1 MRANPSNPP
10 PRGSARSRGI
20 CGLLLLGL
28 LLASAGC
35 KVTAEDI
42 EYWKGTVK
50 GPGKI
55 VAVLLAERYPM
66 ELRTQAALALV
77 EMERNDV
84 NGVGELQRAIQT
96 IQSANS
102 EQASQIIDGMA
113 PGLVEMMR
121 GGDNANQD
129 DLGPPLSQT
138 RAKDAAYLL
147 IANASQQTR
156 QQLMEAVVGWYA
168 VDFAERSLSGDY
180 SVEQVVRSLGAPAA
194 GQLVDAMN
202 SHQPQQALVKI
213 AEMIGQLGNE
223 ETKTRAAAR
232 LVEIEQEMESEEFI
246 TWLKNKIGDSLEAQG
261 RSQSPERIELIAR
274 LNRENFINDGALPA
288 MKHLSSQAAV
298 RDRLLAIATTAPPD
312 SANDATK
319 EALNLRRQRALQA
332 LEGAVSEEQLQP
344 LITVALNEANP
355 INVRDYAF
363 DRIGDIRSPRAI
375 PQMWPLVSNGS
386 NEDLPKRL
394 RWRAGELVLA
404 IGGNDIVSQFFSR
417 LPTDNG
423 AEFEPQELE
432 GYATKMSTM
441 TPQPVAFVERQLR
454 SNSWFARVIALRFI
468 ERRGTEADVAKMRRL
483 QRDSTATVGDGWAGR
498 ELPTVGKVAEAAMAA
513 LRERLAGPA
522 NSDDTTE
529 PAQQ

>member
-1 MRANPSNPP
+1 MRANPSNP
-10 PRGSARSRGI
+10 RAARSRGI

-28 LLASAGC
+28 FASAGC
-35 KVTAEDI
+35 KVTADDI

-77 EMERNDV
+77 EMERTDV
-84 NGVGELQRAIQT
+84 NGVGELQRAVQQ
-96 IQSANS
+96 IQSSNA
-102 EQASQIIDGMA
+102 EQAGQIIDGMA
-113 PGLVEMMR
+113 PGLTAMMR
-121 GGDNANQD
+121 GGDNANQSE

-147 IANASQQTR
+147 IANASPQTR
-156 QQLMEAVVGWYA
+156 AQLMEAVVGWYA
-168 VDFAERSLSGDY
+168 VDFAERSLAGDY

-194 GQLVDAMN
+194 GLLVDAMN

-223 ETKTRAAAR
+223 ETKSRAAAR
-232 LVEIEQEMESEEFI
+232 LVEIEREMESEEFI
-246 TWLKNKIGDSLEAQG
+246 TWLKTKIGDSLEAQG
-261 RSQSPERIELIAR
+261 RTQSDDRIELIAR

-288 MKHLSSQAAV
+288 MKHLSAQAAV
-298 RDRLLAIATTAPPD
+298 RDRLIAIATTAP
-312 SANDATK
+312 AEGLNAATT

-344 LITVALNEANP
+344 LLSIALNEANP

-363 DRIGDIRSPRAI
+363 DRVGDIRSTQAI
-375 PQMWPLVSNGS
+375 PQLWALVSNGD

-404 IGGNDIVSQFFSR
+404 LGGNDVVNDFFNR
-417 LPTDNG
+417 LPTTNG
-423 AEFEPQELE
+423 AEYEPQELE

-441 TPQPVAFVERQLR
+441 TPQPVAVVERQLR

-468 ERRGTEADVAKMRRL
+468 ERRGTEADIAKMQRL
-483 QRDSTATVGDGWAGR
+483 VRDTTATVGDGWSGR
-498 ELPTVGKVAEAAMAA
+498 ELPTVGKVAEAAIAA

-522 NSDDTTE
+522 NSDDTTQ

>member
-1 MRANPSNPP
+1 MRANPSRTNPM
-10 PRGSARSRGI
+10 SRGI

-28 LLASAGC
+28 LASSGC

-77 EMERNDV
+77 EMERTDV
-84 NGVGELQRAIQT
+84 NGVGELQRAVQQ
-96 IQSANS
+96 IQSTNT
-102 EQASQIIDGMA
+102 EQAGQIIDGMA
-113 PGLVEMMR
+113 PGLIAMMR
-121 GGDNANQD
+121 GGDSANQD

-147 IANASQQTR
+147 IANASPQTR

-168 VDFAERSLSGDY
+168 VDFAERSLAGDY

-194 GQLVDAMN
+194 GLLVDAMN
-202 SHQPQQALVKI
+202 AHQPQQALVKI

-223 ETKTRAAAR
+223 ETKARAAAR

-246 TWLKNKIGDSLEAQG
+246 TWLKTKIGDSLEAQG
-261 RSQSPERIELIAR
+261 RSQSDDRVELIAR

-288 MKHLSSQAAV
+288 MKHLSAQAAV
-298 RDRLLAIATTAPPD
+298 RDRLIAIATTPPPEGVNAPT
-312 SANDATK
+312 A

-344 LITVALNEANP
+344 LMAIALNEANP

-363 DRIGDIRSPRAI
+363 DRVGDIRSQAAI
-375 PQMWPLVSNGS
+375 PQLWPLVSNGS

-404 IGGNDIVSQFFSR
+404 IGGSEIVTQFFSR
-417 LPTDNG
+417 LPTNAD

-441 TPQPVAFVERQLR
+441 TPQPVEVVERQLR

-468 ERRGTEADVAKMRRL
+468 ERRGTEADIAKIQRL
-483 QRDSTATVGDGWAGR
+483 ARDTAATVGDGWAGR
-498 ELPTVGKVAEAAMAA
+498 ELPTVAKVAEAAVAA

-522 NSDDTTE
+522 NSEDTTP

>member
-1 MRANPSNPP
+1 V
-10 PRGSARSRGI
+10 
-20 CGLLLLGL
+20 
-28 LLASAGC
+28 LASAGC
-35 KVTAEDI
+35 KVTGDDI

-55 VAVLLAERYPM
+55 VAVLLAEWYPM

-77 EMERNDV
+77 EMERTDV
-84 NGVGELQRAIQT
+84 NGVGELQRAIQQ
-96 IQSANS
+96 IQSTNA
-102 EQASQIIDGMA
+102 EQAGQIIDGMA
-113 PGLVEMMR
+113 AGLTSMMR
-121 GGDNANQD
+121 GGDNAQTD
-129 DLGPPLSQT
+129 DLGPPMSQT

-147 IANASQQTR
+147 IANASPQTR
-156 QQLMEAVVGWYA
+156 AQLMEAVVGWYA
-168 VDFAERSLSGDY
+168 VDFAERSLAGDY

-194 GQLVDAMN
+194 GLLVDAMN

-213 AEMIGQLGNE
+213 AEMIGQLGDDD
-223 ETKTRAAAR
+223 TKARAAAR

-246 TWLKNKIGDSLEAQG
+246 TWLKTKIGDSLEAQG
-261 RSQSPERIELIAR
+261 RSQSDDRIELIAR

-288 MKHLSSQAAV
+288 MKHLSAQSAV
-298 RDRLLAIATTAPPD
+298 RDRLIAIATTPP
-312 SANDATK
+312 AEGLNAATT

-332 LEGAVSEEQLQP
+332 LEGAVNEEQLQP
-344 LITVALNEANP
+344 LLSIALNEANP

-363 DRIGDIRSPRAI
+363 DRIGDIRSTAAI
-375 PQMWPLVSNGS
+375 PQMWPLVSNGD
-386 NEDLPKRL
+386 NEELPKRL

-404 IGGNDIVSQFFSR
+404 LGGSEIVDDLFNR
-417 LPTDNG
+417 LPTANG

-441 TPQPVAFVERQLR
+441 TPQPVAVVERQLR

-468 ERRGTEADVAKMRRL
+468 ERRGTEADIAKMQRL
-483 QRDSTATVGDGWAGR
+483 VRDSTATVGEGWSGR
-498 ELPTVGKVAEAAMAA
+498 ELPTVGKVAEAAIAA

-522 NSDDTTE
+522 NSDDTTQ